1 MKITKQSLLS
11 FKRHT
16 LDIPISE
23 EDYNKFCNGMSIQD
37 AAPYLSK
44 SDREFL
50 ISGITEQEWNQA
62 FPKEE
67 EEI

>member
-11 FKRHT
+11 FKYHT
-16 LDIPISE
+16 LDISISE

-37 AAPYLSK
+37 AAPYLSS

-50 ISGITEQEWNQA
+50 ISGITQNEWDQA
-62 FPKEE
+62 FPKSEKE
-67 EEI
+67 